1 MAGWAGSL
9 PWSSKQPEPHSQ
21 GIQVSALLSF
31 GDGSNPDIPEV
42 RRSIMPRNPSTIH
55 GRTWPGCGFAP
66 YLGLGSTLG
75 KPKAPQGPTANK
87 RLGTAFPLGGA
98 DCVEELMS
106 GSPGD
111 SHLPG
116 NSCCPCFS
124 LAVRCW
130 MPAPLGC

>member
-42 RRSIMPRNPSTIH
+42 RRSIVPRNPSTIH

-66 YLGLGSTLG
+66 YLGLGSTLTNL
-75 KPKAPQGPTANK
+75 KPLKDPQQTKGWG
-87 RLGTAFPLGGA
+87 LLSHL
-98 DCVEELMS
+98 EELVVLKS
-106 GSPGD
+106 
-111 SHLPG
+111 
-116 NSCCPCFS
+116 
-124 LAVRCW
+124 
-130 MPAPLGC
+130 